1 MGSILPVVLAG
12 GSGTRLWPLSRGR
25 YPKHFLSLTS
35 DRSMLQ
41 ETLLRVARLDAMPPC
56 IVCNEEQRF
65 LVAEHCREIAQH
77 CGVILLEQVACGTA
91 PAAGLAACHALRR
104 GEDPVLLIVPSDHH
118 IELPDAFCNVVRSA
132 LDTADSGQLI
142 AFGVRPSGPDTGYGY
157 IRAGEGLGDGVRRVA
172 EFYEKPD
179 VTTAKEYVQSGD
191 FYWNSG
197 IFLCRAS
204 AYVEELGRHQADMLS
219 SCRAAVDSGS
229 DHRDFFRPGPE
240 FANSPKDSIDYGIME
255 KTDRAVMLP
264 LDVGWSDVGSWSALH
279 EIRARNEDNNAIEG
293 DVITVDTKN
302 SLVQADKR
310 LVVTVGVD
318 GLMVVDTADA
328 VLVAGEGH
336 TQKVKEVV
344 GRMKD
349 LAYTQSEAHTRVDR
363 PWGSYEVVEAGE
375 HYQVKKITVNPGA
388 RLSLQAH
395 RHRSEHW
402 IVVRGTARVTCGD
415 ATSTLSANEATFIPV
430 GSMHRISNPGTVPME
445 LIEVQVGAYLG
456 EDDIVRFDDDYE
468 RFDEDR
474 PLPRPGGSA

>member
-1 MGSILPVVLAG
+1 MESILPVVLAG

-41 ETLLRVARLDAMPPC
+41 ETLLRVARLKALPPY
-56 IVCNEEQRF
+56 IVCNEEHRF

-77 CGVILLEQVACGTA
+77 CGAILLENVACGTA
-91 PAAGLAACHALRR
+91 PAAGLAACHVLQR

-118 IELPDAFCNVVRSA
+118 IELPDAFCTVVRLA
-132 LDTADSGQLI
+132 LGAADSGNLVT
-142 AFGVRPSGPDTGYGY
+142 FGVAPSSPDTGYGY
-157 IRAGEGLGDGVRRVA
+157 IRAGEALEGGLRRVA

-179 VTTAKEYVQSGD
+179 VETAKAYVQAGD

-204 AYVEELGRHQADMLS
+204 AYVKELGRYQPDMLA
-219 SCRAAVDSGS
+219 CCEAAVASGS
-229 DHRDFFRPGPE
+229 DHQDFFRPGPE
-240 FANSPKDSIDYGIME
+240 FSDSPKDSIDYGIME
-255 KTDRAVMLP
+255 KTDSAAMLAM
-264 LDVGWSDVGSWSALH
+264 DVGWSDVGSWSALH
-279 EIRARNEDNNAIEG
+279 GIRARNEDNNALAG
-293 DVITVDTKN
+293 DVITLDTTN

-318 GLMVVDTADA
+318 GLTVVDTADA

-336 TQKVKEVV
+336 TQKVKQVV
-344 GRMKD
+344 GHMKE
-349 LAYTQSEAHTRVDR
+349 LAYTQYDAHTRVNK

-375 HYQVKKITVNPGA
+375 RYQVKKLVVKPGA

-402 IVVRGTARVTCGD
+402 IVVRGRAEVTCGD
-415 ATSTLSANEATFIPV
+415 TRLTLSANESTHIPV
-430 GSMHRISNPGTVPME
+430 GSRHRVSNPGTVPLEM
-445 LIEVQVGAYLG
+445 IEVQVGDYLG
-456 EDDIVRFDDDYE
+456 EDDIVRFADDYE
-468 RFDEDR
+468 RVDPE
-474 PLPRPGGSA
+474 L

>member
-1 MGSILPVVLAG
+1 
-12 GSGTRLWPLSRGR
+12 
-25 YPKHFLSLTS
+25 
-35 DRSMLQ
+35 MLQ
-41 ETLLRVARLDAMPPC
+41 ETLLRVARLDAMPPY
-56 IVCNEEQRF
+56 IVCNEEHRF
-65 LVAEHCREIAQH
+65 LVAEHCREIAQQ
-77 CGVILLEQVACGTA
+77 CGAILLEQVACGTA

-104 GEDPVLLIVPSDHH
+104 GADPVLLIAPSDHH
-118 IELPDAFCNVVRSA
+118 IELPDAFCNIVRTA
-132 LDTADSGQLI
+132 AAAADSGLLI
-142 AFGVRPSGPDTGYGY
+142 AFGIRPTGPDTGYGY
-157 IRAGEGLGDGVRRVA
+157 IRADEPLGEEVRRVA

-179 VTTAKEYVQSGD
+179 AATAKEYVRSGD

-204 AYVEELGRHQADMLS
+204 AYAEELGRHQPDMLACCEAS
-219 SCRAAVDSGS
+219 VETGS
-229 DHRDFFRPGPE
+229 DHQDFFRPGPE
-240 FANSPKDSIDYGIME
+240 FADSPKDSIDYGIME
-255 KTDRAVMLP
+255 KTDRAAMLP

-279 EIRARNEDNNAIEG
+279 GIRARNEDNNAIAG

-344 GRMKD
+344 GHMKD
-349 LAYTQSEAHTRVDR
+349 LAYAQSEAHARVDR

-388 RLSLQAH
+388 RMSLQAH
-395 RHRSEHW
+395 RQRSEHW
-402 IVVRGTARVTCGD
+402 IVVRGTARVTCGN
-415 ATSTLSANEATFIPV
+415 AVSTLSANDATYIPI
-430 GSMHRISNPGTVPME
+430 GSMHRISNPGQVPME

-468 RFDEDR
+468 RVVDSPSF
-474 PLPRPGGSA
+474 GGSA